1 MQIKTT
7 MSYHLTPVRIA
18 IIKKNTNNECW
29 QGCGVKE
36 IPVQCWWES
45 QLVQQLENNREGL
58 QKTKNRTTI

>member
-7 MSYHLTPVRIA
+7 MSYHLIPVRIA
-18 IIKKNTNNECW
+18 VIKKNTNNECW

-58 QKTKNRTTI
+58 QKTKNSTTI

>member
-18 IIKKNTNNECW
+18 IIKKNTNNKCW

-36 IPVQCWWES
+36 ILVHCWWES
-45 QLVQQLENNREGL
+45 QLVQQLENSMEGL